1 MTAIGER
8 HMGLG
13 ALTDAVGPERVVGIP
28 VGEVRGLAYDSRRA
42 GPGTLFFAVPGDHVD
57 GHDFVGEAAN
67 AGAIAAVVE
76 RELPDVGVPQL
87 VVDRTRR
94 ALADAAFEWFGR
106 PRDHL
111 FHAIGVT
118 GTDGKS
124 TVTALAGRFGGGDL
138 DRRRHRGAPFDVQQC
153 RGRSGRELDGDVDG
167 AGDRHPQ
174 GVQLGVPTPR
184 GRGRFPGAIR
194 RARSSGCRRR

>member
-1 MTAIGER
+1 MSDPGER
-8 HMGLG
+8 RMGLG
-13 ALTDAVGPERVVGIP
+13 ALTDAVAPDRVAGLP

-42 GPGTLFFAVPGDHVD
+42 GPGTVFFAVPGDHVD
-57 GHDFVGEAAN
+57 GHDFVGEAVN

-76 RELPDVGVPQL
+76 HELPDAGVPQL

-124 TVTALAGRFGGGDL
+124 TVTALAAQMLWDVGWHPGQVGTISIRIGFELSPNL
-138 DRRRHRGAPFDVQQC
+138 DRTTTPEAASRVP
-153 RGRSGRELDGDVDG
+153 
-167 AGDRHPQ
+167 AGPKQ
-174 GVQLGVPTPR
+174 GSR
-184 GRGRFPGAIR
+184 AE
-194 RARSSGCRRR
+194 ARSPPPTRVRAHSRWTPC